1 MKKLNI
7 LLLLL
12 FLIAGTASAQRPFEK
27 LNRSVIAQPLNGGVY
42 VNWRI
47 MGDEYENTS
56 YKLFRNGTLIHETG
70 ATGASNYHDAGGT
83 AADVYTVTAVKG
95 GVESTPST
103 AARMISKPYLE
114 LPLRNLAALGKT
126 SNYIPNDATTADLD
140 GDGEYEII
148 LKRTN
153 KDWSTSATEY
163 TLFEAYKLDGT
174 FLWAIDV
181 GPNILPDVETN
192 IAAFDFDGDGKAEVF
207 MRTSEGTIFGD
218 GTKIN
223 DTDGDGVTDYR
234 YGVLQSANMQ
244 YATVGPEFL
253 SLINGETGA
262 EMDRID
268 FIPRGNVNDWGD
280 GYGHRASKY
289 FFGAPYLDGQKPSLF
304 IGRGIYTK
312 TVMRTYDIVNKKLVF
327 RWEFFSGTS
336 GPYFGQGNH
345 NYTIADVDGD
355 GRDEITWGSMA
366 VDDNGKGLYSTQ
378 MGHGDAMHVSDLDPY
393 RKGQE
398 VFSCLENS
406 PQHGTLFRDAATG
419 EILHHHMTAGDCG
432 RACAGNISDAYKGA
446 EIWGGGYGYSATTR
460 IQQQHFGVS
469 ENFTIYWD
477 GELTKE
483 LVDHSNFSTS
493 VGYGFGHIKKFRGY
507 GNIQTLLQA
516 DAYSNNYTKGTPTL
530 QADILGDWREEII
543 WWRTDGQALRIYITP
558 YHTEH
563 RVYTL
568 MHDHHYRQAIA
579 WQMCGYN
586 QPPHTSFYLGSDF
599 PKAIP
604 SKTSLNQLVWKGASA
619 TWDLATANW
628 MDGND
633 AAGLIAGTA
642 TVANFANGK
651 AVLLDT
657 RGLQR
662 DINLTSNV
670 SPEALTASGS
680 ASYSIAGTGKLTG
693 AMRLVKMGDGS
704 LTVNGNHDFSG
715 NTEVWEGKLWMNGSS
730 SSPVMVRR
738 HAQFGGALTLNAP
751 LNTEYNARI
760 SPGSTDAYGT
770 LTVKQAMTL
779 VEGARLEL
787 QVAVDAPHDSLVV
800 ESTLTL
806 QDGAILMINPA
817 VGQLPEGP
825 YLVAK
830 ANALV
835 ADLSKVKIE
844 GLPGIATELQYNAEE
859 KSLYLV
865 VKGVRSAA
873 KVNWSGAENGNW
885 DLATS
890 MNWLNNEVQ
899 DMFVTGD
906 SVVFGN
912 EATTRT
918 VNITDNLT
926 PAYVE
931 VNNSLPYV
939 FDGTG
944 ALSGVMNLYKT
955 GQGALNINNRNN
967 FTGKVIVDGGSLVMK
982 YGPTSTNNGG
992 IGGNETN
999 PAYWIVRNGALTQIS
1014 TANEL
1019 TNRGITFE
1027 GEEGGVLN
1035 VPVNLYWDGII
1046 TGTKM
1051 TKSGGGTL
1059 YIGNSNSGLQE
1070 MVLTGGR
1077 VKLNA
1082 SSAVPYGAG
1091 RKLTLAGGTLETLNN
1106 TGAYM
1111 TSSTHFVVPDGATA
1125 AIVAGP
1131 RCEYNGTLTGGGTL
1145 NWTTDFIRAYINGN
1159 WSGFTGKINLTRNT
1173 ANSTYED
1180 KFIVNNA
1187 AGFPYATINLGSSDL
1202 IMCYKNGTSDNGTTT
1217 IKVGMLTGVTGSV
1230 FYNAGLEVGAL
1241 NTSGTFGG
1249 SFTGAASIRKV
1260 GTGLWILTGESSN
1273 TGSTSVNA
1281 GTMTI
1286 MGKYGS
1292 GTISIANGALLNL
1305 NGSAGGAAII
1315 SNGGT
1320 LSINGSLSGVMNN
1333 NGLVRGSGTVGGA
1346 ALLSNGSETQPG
1358 GPVIGTMNFLGNV
1371 NVKAGATLSVQVFGG
1386 STTAD
1391 KMAIGG
1397 TLTIEGGLLDIR
1409 KYGGSWAADMEY
1421 QIIDATTITGSFDS
1435 ITLPELTAGL
1445 AWNLDMLY
1453 THGVVKVEVYSS
1465 INGARLQGGLLENPT
1480 DGLFRVKLTQEVAAL
1495 QVMVMDLN
1503 GRMMVQEQAVPNSEG
1518 VVEIDIRHCNTGV
1531 YMLQLQAEGGQSTR
1545 LKLIK
1550 R

>member
-1 MKKLNI
+1 MKKI
-7 LLLLL
+7 STLLLLL
-12 FLIAGTASAQRPFEK
+12 FLLAGTASAQRPFEK

-47 MGDEYENTS
+47 SGDEYENTS

-70 ATGASNYHDAGGT
+70 VTGASNYQDAGGT
-83 AADVYTVTAVKG
+83 ASDVYTVTAVKG
-95 GVESTPST
+95 GVESAPSA
-103 AARMISKPYLE
+103 AARMIDKPYLE
-114 LPLRNLAALGKT
+114 LPMRNLATLGKT

-148 LKRTN
+148 IKRTN
-153 KDWSTSATEY
+153 KDWTTTATEY

-207 MRTSEGTIFGD
+207 LRTSEGTIFGD

-223 DTDGDGVTDYR
+223 DTDGDGITDYR
-234 YGVLQSANMQ
+234 YGVNQTANMQ

-253 SLINGETGA
+253 SLVNGETGV
-262 EMDRID
+262 EMDRIN

-289 FFGAPYLDGQKPSLF
+289 FFGAPYLDGKKPSLF

-312 TVMRTYDIVNKKLVF
+312 TIMRTYDIVNKKLVL
-327 RWEFFSGTS
+327 RWEFHSNNWAG
-336 GPYFGQGNH
+336 YAGQGNH

-366 VDDNGKGLYSTQ
+366 VDDDGKGLYTTG

-393 RKGQE
+393 RKGME

-446 EIWGGGYGYSATTR
+446 EMWGGGYGYSATTR
-460 IQQQHFGVS
+460 IQQQHFGTS
-469 ENFTIYWD
+469 ENYTIYWD

-483 LVDHSNFSTS
+483 LVDHTNFSTA

-516 DAYSNNYTKGTPTL
+516 DSYSNNYTKGTPTL
-530 QADILGDWREEII
+530 QADILGDWREEAI

-558 YHTEH
+558 YHTQH

-619 TWDLATANW
+619 NWDMATANW

-642 TVANFANGK
+642 AVGNFVDGK
-651 AVLLDT
+651 AVLLET
-657 RGLQR
+657 RGLLR
-662 DINLTSNV
+662 DINLQANV
-670 SPEALTASGS
+670 APEALTVSGS
-680 ASYSIAGTGKLTG
+680 ASYSIAGTGKISG
-693 AMRLVKMGDGS
+693 AMRLLKMGDGS
-704 LTVNGNHDFSG
+704 LTINGNHDFSG
-715 NTEVWEGKLWMNGSS
+715 NTEVWEGALWLNGSS
-730 SSPVMVRR
+730 TSPVMVRR
-738 HAQFGGALTLNAP
+738 HAEFGGAMTLNAP
-751 LNTEYNARI
+751 LNTEFNAGI
-760 SPGSTDAYGT
+760 YPGGHAGIGKM
-770 LTVKQAMTL
+770 TVKQAMTL
-779 VEGARLEL
+779 VEGARLHME
-787 QVAVDAPHDSLVV
+787 VAVDAPHDSLVV

-806 QDGAILMINPA
+806 QDGAILVIHPA

-825 YLVAK
+825 YLLAK

-835 ADLSKVKIE
+835 ANLSKVKIE
-844 GLPGIATELQYNAEE
+844 GLAGIATELQYNAEE
-859 KSLYLV
+859 KNLYLV

-873 KVNWSGAENGNW
+873 KVSWSGAENGNW

-890 MNWLNNEVQ
+890 SNWLNNEVG
-899 DMFVTGD
+899 DIFVTGD
-906 SVVFGN
+906 SVVFTN
-912 EATTRT
+912 AATTRT
-918 VNITDNLT
+918 VNISENIS
-926 PAYVE
+926 PAHVE
-931 VNNSLPYV
+931 VNNSLPYI

-944 ALSGVMNLYKT
+944 ALTGAMTLYKT
-955 GQGALNINNRNN
+955 GTGALNINNRNS
-967 FTGKVIVDGGSLVMK
+967 FTGKVIVDGGTLVMK

-992 IGGNETN
+992 IGGNDTN
-999 PAYWIVRNGALTQIS
+999 PANWVVRNGALVQIS

-1027 GEEGGVLN
+1027 GVEGGVLN
-1035 VPVNLYWDGII
+1035 LTTNLYWDGVI
-1046 TGTKM
+1046 TGSKM
-1051 TKSGGGTL
+1051 NKTGGGML
-1059 YIGNSNSGLQE
+1059 YIGNNNSGLQE
-1070 MVLTGGR
+1070 MVLTAGR
-1077 VKLNA
+1077 IKLN
-1082 SSAVPYGAG
+1082 SAGSVPYGAG
-1091 RKLTLAGGTLETLNN
+1091 RKLTLMGGTLETLNSS
-1106 TGAYM
+1106 GAYL
-1111 TSSTHFVVPDGATA
+1111 TSSTHFVVPEGATA
-1125 AIVAGP
+1125 AIVAGA
-1131 RCEYNGTLTGGGTL
+1131 RCEYNGTLTGAGTL
-1145 NWTTDFIRAYINGN
+1145 NWTSDFIRAYINGN
-1159 WSGFTGKINLTRNT
+1159 WSGFTGKLNITKNT

-1180 KFIVNNA
+1180 KFIVNNS
-1187 AGFPYATINLGSSDL
+1187 AGFPNAAVHLGSSGL

-1217 IKVGMLTGVTGSV
+1217 IKVGMLTGVAGSV
-1230 FYNAGLEVGAL
+1230 YHNAGLEVGSL
-1241 NTSGTFGG
+1241 NTSGTYSGI
-1249 SFTGAASIRKV
+1249 FTGVTSVKKV
-1260 GTGLWILTGESSN
+1260 GTGLWILSGENTN
-1273 TGSTSVNA
+1273 TGATNVNE
-1281 GTMTI
+1281 GTMTV
-1286 MGKYGS
+1286 MGKL
-1292 GTISIANGALLNL
+1292 GTGTLSIANGALVNL
-1305 NGSAGGAAII
+1305 NGTAGGAAVIAA
-1315 SNGGT
+1315 GGT
-1320 LSINGSLSGVMNN
+1320 LSLNGTLSGVMNN

-1346 ALLSNGSETQPG
+1346 ALLSAGSETQPG
-1358 GPVIGTMNFLGNV
+1358 GPVVGTMKFLGNV
-1371 NVKAGATLSVQVFGG
+1371 TVKAGAKLPIQVFGG
-1386 STTAD
+1386 SNTAD
-1391 KMAIGG
+1391 KMTIGG
-1397 TLTIEGGLLDIR
+1397 TLTIEGGLLDIQ
-1409 KYGGSWAADMEY
+1409 KYAGTWAEGSEY
-1421 QIIDATTITGSFDS
+1421 QIIEASAINGSFDS
-1435 ITLPELTAGL
+1435 IALPELTVGL
-1445 AWNLDMLY
+1445 AWNLDLLY
-1453 THGVVKVEVYSS
+1453 THGVVRVEVYSS
-1465 INGARLQGGLLENPT
+1465 INGTRLQGGLLENPT
-1480 DGLFRVKLTQEVAAL
+1480 DGLFRVKLTQEAASL

-1503 GRMMVQEQAVPNSEG
+1503 GRIILQEQAAVTADG
-1518 VVEIDIRHCNTGV
+1518 VVEVDIRHCSTGV
-1531 YMLQLQAEGGQSTR
+1531 YMLQLQAEGGRSTR